1 MSLELYP
8 DHIEWTDTGLQ
19 IDRIQDLESRD
30 MRPEVKDCKIVPSSS
45 NNGAYLV
52 AKVECLDKPFEE
64 ADITADK
71 TELVVCSCPSFY
83 FQKSS
88 GLEADTAPSEVST
101 CKHGR
106 GAYKHINAAQDD
118 AQDTL

>member
-1 MSLELYP
+1 MTDLYS

-30 MRPEVKDCKIVPSSS
+30 MRPEVKDCKIVPSES

-64 ADITADK
+64 SDIAADK
-71 TELVVCSCPSFY
+71 TELIACSCSDWY
-83 FQKSS
+83 FNRSKD
-88 GLEADTAPSEVST
+88 LDADTRPSECGT

-106 GAYKHINAAQDD
+106 SAYKHIQAAQDD
-118 AQDTL
+118 SQDTLL

>member
-1 MSLELYP
+1 MTELN
-8 DHIEWTDTGLQ
+8 DSHISWTDTGLQ

-71 TELVVCSCPSFY
+71 TELIACSCSDWY
-83 FQKSS
+83 FNRSS
-88 GLEADTAPSEVST
+88 GLEADTAPSDVST

-106 GAYKHINAAQDD
+106 KAYKHINAAHDESQSE
-118 AQDTL
+118 LG